1 MIEYYEP
8 LYENALDNLDE
19 VENSQKEITK
29 TDSRKNS
36 NSKQFYKN

>member
-8 LYENALDNLDE
+8 LYDNALDNLDE

-36 NSKQFYKN
+36 DSKQSYKN

>member
-8 LYENALDNLDE
+8 LYDNALDNLDE

-36 NSKQFYKN
+36 NSKQSYKN